1 MRLEGVPDAYE
12 QLKQLSRGSKL
23 TMESYKAFIAV
34 LNISNKSK
42 EKLLNLTPSLYIGI
56 ADKL

>member
-1 MRLEGVPDAYE
+1 L
-12 QLKQLSRGSKL
+12 L
-23 TMESYKAFIAV
+23 AV